1 MIMDSKDFEIYQI
14 RLREVEGII
23 AAATKDGLYRG
34 IEYPV
39 TDHANRVYFKVLKYQ
54 GDLTPDA
61 IERLVC
67 EADGEMGNAGLSAGQ
82 VDRFVSVALLL
93 LDRDRFLDHFLARWR
108 LSREAIPMIDRFV
121 SREFDLKNLPDMVR
135 EFRI

>member
-1 MIMDSKDFEIYQI
+1 MDSKDFEIYQI